1 MGSLKDLLG
10 MVPGMGKMIRNI
22 DIDDDAFSGIESIIY
37 SMTLEERNNPKLIN
51 QSRKQRI
58 ATGSG
63 SKIEDVNKL
72 IKQFSQ
78 MGKNDEDDEERGIR
92 KYDEKF

>member
-37 SMTLEERNNPKLIN
+37 SMTLEGK
-51 QSRKQRI
+51 KQ
-58 ATGSG
+58 
-63 SKIEDVNKL
+63 SKID
-72 IKQFSQ
+72 
-78 MGKNDEDDEERGIR
+78 
-92 KYDEKF
+92 